1 MFSAIERQQLL
12 TAARESIRHGLNF
25 GTRIDVD
32 PSRYSPELR
41 RELASFV
48 TLKIDDLLR
57 GCIGNIAP
65 RETLVESV
73 SHNAH
78 SAAFHDPR
86 FGMLHADEF
95 PLLKIEIS
103 VLSELEPIDFASEQ
117 ELIDQLRP
125 GVDGLVITT
134 GSKSATFLPAVWQQ
148 LPASRDFL
156 EHLKEKAG
164 LPPGAWP
171 ADLEAQRFTT
181 DTVAS

>member
-32 PSRYSPELR
+32 PGRYSPELR

-48 TLKIDDLLR
+48 TLNIDDLLR
-57 GCIGNIAP
+57 GCIGNIVP

-73 SHNAH
+73 SHNAY

-86 FGMLHADEF
+86 FGLLHADEF

-103 VLSELEPIDFASEQ
+103 VLSELEPIEFTSEQ
-117 ELIDQLRP
+117 DLIAQLRP
-125 GVDGLVITT
+125 GVDGLVITA

-148 LPASRDFL
+148 LPRASDFL

-164 LPPGAWP
+164 LPVDAWP
-171 ADLEAQRFTT
+171 DTIQAERFTT